1 MSAEANHRPY
11 SDRPAGHTRLGADR
25 RPIQS
30 MGQDRTVTDEI
41 YDYFGGNSSRKVEP
55 LDESEL
61 FENEG
66 DDQAEKASSGTSEI
80 VESIEVTETIE
91 IVATSQ
97 SLVVEAGS
105 GQQDGSSKADPKKP
119 EQPSR
124 SRTASPGKPAADKS
138 NSKQTPA
145 KTAGPAFGAGLFDE
159 SGISQQD
166 NTTGGTAD
174 ESAASGSPGDSG
186 ETGTENSP
194 SQSSELFASDSK
206 TEDGSAALSEM
217 FVPSPFDSFENDQT
231 PGGEADDVSAGQDES
246 ITISEDGEEIYEFD
260 VEDLEDAPEQGT
272 PRRRRNRQQDADG
285 QGEGRGRPRGESR
298 ERPSD
303 SQGSRRSRNSRGS
316 SRESA
321 EDKDNNRRGERPRNK
336 RDFQKNRFFVF

>member
-1 MSAEANHRPY
+1 MSAKANHRPY
-11 SDRPAGHTRLGADR
+11 SDRPAGHTRLGAGR

-66 DDQAEKASSGTSEI
+66 DQAEKASSGTSEI

-105 GQQDGSSKADPKKP
+105 GQDGSSKADPKKP

-145 KTAGPAFGAGLFDE
+145 KPAGPAFGAGLFDE
-159 SGISQQD
+159 SGMSQQD

-194 SQSSELFASDSK
+194 SQSPVKAVL
-206 TEDGSAALSEM
+206 GSC
-217 FVPSPFDSFENDQT
+217 
-231 PGGEADDVSAGQDES
+231 
-246 ITISEDGEEIYEFD
+246 
-260 VEDLEDAPEQGT
+260 
-272 PRRRRNRQQDADG
+272 
-285 QGEGRGRPRGESR
+285 
-298 ERPSD
+298 
-303 SQGSRRSRNSRGS
+303 
-316 SRESA
+316 
-321 EDKDNNRRGERPRNK
+321 NK
-336 RDFQKNRFFVF
+336 NQS